1 MQLFL
6 ASSFAQVLPL
16 FARFMPSGVQ
26 GKTVAFIATAS
37 LHESYTA
44 YVDEARQAWRAIGA
58 QLLELDVCT
67 SSSADLAEQLAS
79 CDLIYISGGNTF
91 FLLQE
96 LRRSGA
102 GAVIA
107 SLVQAGM
114 PYVGESAGAA
124 VVSPDV
130 AYMAHLDERNAAPL
144 LADTKA
150 LGLVPFYPLPHWGN
164 APFKE
169 AGEAVVQA
177 HQGPL
182 PLQPFSNHQA
192 IEVQGKSTQVT
203 SVVL

>member
-1 MQLFL
+1 MQLFW

-16 FARFMPSGVQ
+16 FARFMPAGVQ
-26 GKTVAFIATAS
+26 GKTVVFIATAC

-44 YVDEARQAWRAIGA
+44 YADDARQAWRAIGA
-58 QLLELDVCT
+58 QLLELDLCT
-67 SSSADLAEQLAS
+67 ASSGELAKQLAS

-91 FLLQE
+91 SLLQE

-107 SLVQAGM
+107 SLVQAGV

-124 VVSPDV
+124 IVSPDI
-130 AYMAHLDERNAAPL
+130 AYMAQLDERSAAPL
-144 LADTKA
+144 LADTQD
-150 LGLVPFYPLPHWGN
+150 LGLVPVYPLLHWGN

-177 HQGPL
+177 HQGL
-182 PLQPFSNHQA
+182 LLLQPFCNHQA
-192 IEVQGKSTQVT
+192 IEVQGQSTPLT
-203 SVVL
+203 SLVL